1 MGQPITKLTN
11 RFIMPKISKAIESHE
26 RVMAQDALDDIAR
39 KKAMAGSSK
48 YTDPSALQGF
58 KRDTWRDDE
67 MIPQE
72 HSQRQFLQQNNQA
85 GQEMP
90 DDLLKFLND
99 KGPVTKNVDKALT
112 SPKVYDSLQVEEE
125 QRRQQDQQQNQRRLR
140 RMPIIGDMD
149 TAPGEDTSLDGTTVE
164 KTTNFST
171 AVKNTNDAELRLTD
185 REMFDLVS
193 KLQAGAVKPETY
205 VRDKLK
211 ALNVSEVDPQT
222 KDTNIELIQN
232 VMRYYAIPTLMQDT
246 DKSIVGAW
254 SGEHVNDLKKLG
266 VRKAPE
272 NIRLFYEK
280 EQKDTKRQEPKT
292 NTRQSIEDFLHQE
305 KKSM

>member
-1 MGQPITKLTN
+1 
-11 RFIMPKISKAIESHE
+11 MPKISKAIESHE
-26 RVMAQDALDDIAR
+26 RVMAQDALEDIAR

-72 HSQRQFLQQNNQA
+72 HSQRQFLQRNNQT

-125 QRRQQDQQQNQRRLR
+125 QRRQQEQQQNQRRRR
-140 RMPIIGDMD
+140 RMPIIGDMETD
-149 TAPGEDTSLDGTTVE
+149 PGEDTVLDGTTVE

-171 AVKNTNDAELRLTD
+171 AVKDKNHSELRLTD

-193 KLQAGAVKPETY
+193 KLHTGAVKPETY
-205 VRDKLK
+205 VRDKMK
-211 ALNVSEVDPQT
+211 ALNVSEDDPET
-222 KDTNIELIQN
+222 DTNIELIQN
-232 VMRYYAIPTLMQDT
+232 VMRYYSIPTLMQDT

-254 SGEHVNDLKKLG
+254 NGEHMNELKKLG

-272 NIRLFYEK
+272 NIRLFFEQ
-280 EQKDTKRQEPKT
+280 EQKDTISQEPK
-292 NTRQSIEDFLHQE
+292 NSARQSIEDFLHQE